1 MIVIPGHSLKKG
13 ERRTRVKFCGLTR
26 PQDAEIAAEVGVDAL
41 GVVFA
46 ESPRQ
51 MGIPSAMKLLIP
63 VPGTILRVGVFADQ
77 SEDIIREAIERC
89 ELDWIQLS
97 GSELPEL
104 AAALPVPVIKAVH
117 VNSASDAVALAD
129 YPAGAFLLDAP
140 ATEGLK
146 GGRGVTFDWS
156 NAQSLP
162 WPRRQVIVA
171 GGLNAGNVGEAIL
184 HLRPGGVDVS
194 SGIEVKPGIKD
205 RKKMENFMEA
215 VKWADARLPVEEG
228 TDISTAGV
236 TGADHE

>member
-1 MIVIPGHSLKKG
+1 MIVIPGHSVNKG

-26 PQDAEIAAEVGVDAL
+26 SEDVEIAAEVGVDAL

-46 ESPRQ
+46 KSPRQ
-51 MGIPSAMKLLIP
+51 MGILSAMELLAP
-63 VPGTILRVGVFADQ
+63 LPGTILRVGVFADQ
-77 SEDIIREAIERC
+77 SEEIIREAVDRC

-97 GSELPEL
+97 GNEPPEL

-117 VNSASDAVALAD
+117 VNSGSDAVALAD
-129 YPAGAFLLDAP
+129 YPATAFLLDAP
-140 ATEGLK
+140 ATEDLK

-184 HLRPGGVDVS
+184 QLRPGGVDVS

-205 RKKMENFMEA
+205 RGKMEDFMEA
-215 VKWADARLPVEEG
+215 VKWADARLPVDNG
-228 TDISTAGV
+228 TDALSTGV
-236 TGADHE
+236 TGADNA